1 MTLDLGKMSVGDLR
15 RHFLSDPHPVSGQTL
30 AKLRKDP
37 RRAARDLCKVLE
49 RRRREHQRETV
60 RVRAMLY
67 FEGVL
72 WKSGIERIAG
82 VDEVGIGP
90 LAGPVVAAAV
100 IFPQGV
106 FLDGIDDSK
115 KLDPGQRLAL
125 RERILGAALAHAVA
139 VVEAEEVDAL
149 NVYRAGLEA
158 MRRAVVSLSPQ
169 PQHILVDAREIP
181 GLEAPQNRFDKGD
194 GINFSI
200 AAASILAKT
209 HRDSLMDG
217 YHVLYPQYGFDRH
230 KGYSTAAHQRAL
242 KDYGPCPLHRRSFPF
257 VREVCGKFSA
267 AFYQY
272 KADIYGASTRGDL
285 AAVEQRLE
293 LLQESFTEYE
303 WRKLRMCSQRAWSRL
318 SSTRVKTSKRTG
330 MPAEP
335 APGAAM

>member
-1 MTLDLGKMSVGDLR
+1 MTLDFRKMSVGDLR
-15 RHFLSDPHPVSGQTL
+15 RHFLSESRPVSGQTL

-37 RRAARDLCKVLE
+37 RRAARDLCRILE
-49 RRRREHQRETV
+49 RRRREHQREAV
-60 RVRAMLY
+60 RVRSMLY

-72 WKSGIERIAG
+72 WKSGVERIAG

-100 IFPQGV
+100 IFPRDV
-106 FLDGIDDSK
+106 FLEGIDDSK
-115 KLDPGQRLAL
+115 KLDPEQRTLL
-125 RERILGAALAHAVA
+125 REHILQAALAHSIA

-158 MRRAVVSLSPQ
+158 MRRAVAALSPQ

-181 GLEAPQNRFDKGD
+181 GLDAPQNRFDKGD

-209 HRDSLMDG
+209 HRDSLMEG
-217 YHVLYPQYGFDRH
+217 FHALYPQYGFDRH

-242 KDYGPCPLHRRSFPF
+242 QEHGPCPLHRRSFPF
-257 VREVCGKFSA
+257 VREVCGKFSE

-272 KADIYGASTRGDL
+272 KAAMAGAPGRGEL
-285 AAVEQRLE
+285 ADVDKK
-293 LLQESFTEYE
+293 LQGLQDSFTDYE

-318 SSTRVKTSKRTG
+318 SSPRTPRSPG
-330 MPAEP
+330 GRPA
-335 APGAAM
+335 AR